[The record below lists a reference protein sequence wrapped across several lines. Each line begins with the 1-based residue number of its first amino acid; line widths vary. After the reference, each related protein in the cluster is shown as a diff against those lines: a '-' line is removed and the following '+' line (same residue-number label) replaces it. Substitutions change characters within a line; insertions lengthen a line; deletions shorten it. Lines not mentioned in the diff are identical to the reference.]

1 MEKHWKLSEEAF
13 EEKFSNCTLRPL
25 WFTHEAHLRL
35 AWIYIQKYGKEVAFE
50 KYRTQLQA
58 FANKYN
64 AEGKYN
70 ATVTF
75 ASIEIMSHFMEHSD
89 AYDFQD
95 FINEFPQLKTDFKK
109 VLQTHYSGD
118 IFTSKEAKQQV
129 IQPDLVPF

>member
-1 MEKHWKLSEEAF
+1 MEKHWKLSNDEF
-13 EEKFSNCTLRPL
+13 EEQFSTCNFRPL

-35 AWIYIQKYGKEVAFE
+35 AWIYIIKYGKKLAFE
-50 KYRTQLQA
+50 KYRRQLQD
-58 FANKYN
+58 FADKYN

-75 ASIEIMSHFMEHSD
+75 ASIEIISNYIQNSD

-95 FINEFPQLKTDFKK
+95 FIKEFPQLKTNFKG

-118 IFTSKEAKQQV
+118 IFTTKEAKQQ
-129 IQPDLVPF
+129 ILQPDLIPF

>member
-1 MEKHWKLSEEAF
+1 MEKHWKLSDTEF
-13 EEKFSNCTLRPL
+13 EEQFFNCTLRPL

-35 AWIYIQKYGKEVAFE
+35 AWIYITNYGSEIAFKKYSS
-50 KYRTQLQA
+50 QLHS

-64 AEGKYN
+64 ADGKYN

-75 ASIEIMSHFMEHSD
+75 ASIQIMKHFMEKSD

-95 FINEFPQLKTDFKK
+95 FINEFSQLKTNFKQ

-118 IFTSKEAKQQV
+118 IFTSEEAKKQ
-129 IQPDLVPF
+129 ILQPDLVSF